1 MTITLD
7 NYESF
12 RISVTMGQHEVSF
25 FAFNGL
31 PREEVATQ
39 IRQMQPYFDRM
50 PAIHALG
57 IAPIFLLVERPAGGR
72 GGGTYPD
79 LTRLRARTE
88 ANRARNDAAWGAPYE
103 VLEAAIAEH
112 GRHGA
117 GQRLHVIPLQRWL
130 REARAT
136 TVIHECAHGIDDRFH
151 LHRRRHA
158 HDPLR
163 PGANFAVGDFPAHLP
178 GQACGHG
185 AALNRAVVNAYV
197 SMTMGFPGVPTATR
211 RRIIERFRE
220 SDAFISVQD
229 SWWQGRF
236 PGLI

>member
-12 RISVTMGQHEVSF
+12 RISVTMGQHEVNF

-39 IRQMQPYFDRM
+39 IREMQPFFDRM
-50 PAIHALG
+50 PPVHALG
-57 IAPIFLLVERPAGGR
+57 IAPIFLLVGRPSGGS

-79 LTRLRARTE
+79 LTRLRARNE
-88 ANRARNDAAWGAPYE
+88 ANRARNDAAWGAPYD
-103 VLEAAIAEH
+103 VLEAAIAAY
-112 GRHGA
+112 GRHDG
-117 GQRLHVIPLQRWL
+117 GRRLHVIPLERWQRP
-130 REARAT
+130 ARAT
-136 TVIHECAHGIDDRFH
+136 TVIHECAHGVDHKFH
-151 LHRRRHA
+151 LHRRRHP

-163 PGANFAVGDFPAHLP
+163 PGPLFAVSDFPTQLP

-185 AALNRAVVNAYV
+185 SALNRAVVNAYV
-197 SMTMGFPGVPTATR
+197 SMTMGFRGVSTAMR
-211 RRIIERFRE
+211 RQIINNFRN
-220 SDAFISVQD
+220 SDAFINVQD